1 MVLKILE
8 FEKMKTLRNFI
19 LEGEFYVLN
28 VHIYMHICCI
38 KLCMEKSVEYMP

>member
-28 VHIYMHICCI
+28 VHIYA
-38 KLCMEKSVEYMP
+38 YMLNKIMYGKKR